1 MFIRS
6 VQSLQTFLITLF
18 PIADLQNQGGK
29 GIHQMLGKILWP
41 IKAVIKYVKTGS
53 SINRGACWWWDMFL
67 LHKVTLGLPRGLSC
81 VLTPRKCQGF
91 GPLSNPHYQNAL
103 YLFQWSASAAKL
115 WSSKICQI
123 VQNYLEEL
131 VLEKTLRNFR
141 GTQQNDKILEMFI
154 GLI

>member
-1 MFIRS
+1 MMRYVSSSQGNVGFAKRFI
-6 VQSLQTFLITLF
+6 LC
-18 PIADLQNQGGK
+18 
-29 GIHQMLGKILWP
+29 
-41 IKAVIKYVKTGS
+41 AV
-53 SINRGACWWWDMFL
+53 
-67 LHKVTLGLPRGLSC
+67 